1 MNDKSLVSFVT
12 AAEKGSFYKAA
23 QVLFTTPQTI
33 VQQMNQ
39 LEQEVGM
46 PLFERSNKG
55 VRLTKAGRNGKE
67 MPGRIRN
74 SEGANTYCHSKQAP
88 CPF

>member
-55 VRLTKAGRNGKE
+55 IRLTQAWAGTLLLAGVPPE
-67 MPGRIRN
+67 DLAALPCLMP
-74 SEGANTYCHSKQAP
+74 AP
-88 CPF
+88 PTF

>member
-33 VQQMNQ
+33 VQS
-39 LEQEVGM
+39 G
-46 PLFERSNKG
+46 
-55 VRLTKAGRNGKE
+55 AGSFYDATDYCATDE
-67 MPGRIRN
+67 
-74 SEGANTYCHSKQAP
+74 SAGAGSRDASV
-88 CPF
+88 